1 MNSRLFVS
9 KRASSLFSR
18 AKARTRRTPEKF
30 SWASAEISLKNS
42 WIAVNRLCVAWP
54 MTFVAIA
61 MIGNTASATSVSAG
75 ETEYMSTSATMPTN
89 SVFAA
94 CMIPGPSSMRTA
106 ERSFTARLM
115 RSPTRF
121 FRYQVGGS
129 RRRWSKRS
137 WRISY
142 SMSRD
147 APIRMRRVRKRAI
160 ASPTARRTMRL
171 ARRKSLPWVTPAP
184 SSSMARRTMPGIA
197 RKRPVDASI
206 ERNPA
211 VYTPGR
217 RRK

>member
-1 MNSRLFVS
+1 
-9 KRASSLFSR
+9 
-18 AKARTRRTPEKF
+18 
-30 SWASAEISLKNS
+30 
-42 WIAVNRLCVAWP
+42 

-61 MIGNTASATSVSAG
+61 MTGNTASATSVKGG
-75 ETEYMSTSATMPTN
+75 ETENMSTRATMPTN

-121 FRYQVGGS
+121 FLYQGGGS

-142 SMSRD
+142 SMSRE
-147 APIRMRRVRKRAI
+147 APMRMRRVRKRAI
-160 ASPTARRTMRL
+160 ASPTARRTMTA
-171 ARRKSLPWVTPAP
+171 ARRKSLSLVTPAP
-184 SSSMARRTMPGIA
+184 SSSIARRTMPGIA

-206 ERNPA
+206 EPKPA
-211 VYTPGR
+211 V
-217 RRK
+217 